1 MTFARQDLLLRIFLS
16 CLLLAVFF
24 SHVAFDLLQLANTFL
39 PRRLINVHFSCD
51 IVDYDQRA

>member
-1 MTFARQDLLLRIFLS
+1 MTFARQDFLKLIIS
-16 CLLLAVFF
+16 ESFLWTVFF
-24 SHVAFDLLQLANTFL
+24 SHVTLDLLQLANTFL